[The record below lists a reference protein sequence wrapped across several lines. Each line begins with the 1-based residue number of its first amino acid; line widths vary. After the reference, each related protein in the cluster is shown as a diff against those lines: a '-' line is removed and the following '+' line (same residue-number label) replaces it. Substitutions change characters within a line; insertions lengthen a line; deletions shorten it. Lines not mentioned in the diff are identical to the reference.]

1 MSSAPVNVAAQQ
13 AAAAKKKYTYEDY
26 RKLPEG
32 APYQLIGG
40 MLIMTPA
47 PSTYHQIIS
56 MKLEVKLASFVMERD
71 LGLVLDAPLDVYFE
85 ESETYQPDLVFI
97 ARERLSIIKPDK
109 INGAPDM
116 VVEILSPA
124 TAYYDLRRKF
134 KIYEKHGVREY
145 WVIDPEEQSVE
156 IFALQDGRFTLEQK
170 AEKQGTV
177 SSTVVEGFTLPVESI
192 FS

>member
-1 MSSAPVNVAAQQ
+1 MGLAPADIAARQ
-13 AAAAKKKYTYEDY
+13 AAAAKKTYTYEDY

-71 LGLVLDAPLDVYFE
+71 LGLVLYAPLDVYFE
-85 ESETYQPDLVFI
+85 ESETYQPDLIFI
-97 ARERLSIIKPDK
+97 AGERLSIIEPDK
-109 INGAPDM
+109 INGAPDL
-116 VVEILSPA
+116 VVEILSPG
-124 TAYYDLRRKF
+124 TAYYDLRKKY
-134 KIYEKHGVREY
+134 KIYEKHMVREY

-156 IFALQDGRFTLEQK
+156 IYALQDGKFTLGQR

-177 SSTVVEGFTLPVESI
+177 SSTVIEGFTLSVESI
-192 FS
+192 F

>member
-1 MSSAPVNVAAQQ
+1 
-13 AAAAKKKYTYEDY
+13 
-26 RKLPEG
+26 
-32 APYQLIGG
+32 
-40 MLIMTPA
+40 MTPA

-56 MKLEVKLASFVMERD
+56 MKLEVKLANFVMERD

-97 ARERLSIIKPDK
+97 ARERLSIIEPDK

-177 SSTVVEGFTLPVESI
+177 SSKVVEGFTLPVENI
-192 FS
+192 FSSISGQNRAVSPFTNWEKEQPGSALKTSKSS

>member
-13 AAAAKKKYTYEDY
+13 AAAAKKTYTYEDY